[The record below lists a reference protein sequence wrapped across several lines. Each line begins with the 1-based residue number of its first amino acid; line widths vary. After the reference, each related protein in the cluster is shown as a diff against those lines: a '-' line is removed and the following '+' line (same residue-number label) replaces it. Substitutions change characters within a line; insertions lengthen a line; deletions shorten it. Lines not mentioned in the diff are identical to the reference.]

1 VPRRGSLYGDEE
13 YRKLTRMG
21 PAEIARFMEESS
33 YGTEINALGS
43 RHGGVDLIEYALNR
57 NLAGQFDDILDWS
70 EGSLY
75 GLIARYLRKFDAW
88 NVKTV
93 IRGVYTDADQ
103 SEIEVDLIRAGEF
116 DDRRIRRLLEA
127 DSIDAVVE
135 VLEDTI
141 YGDPR
146 EAYAE
151 YEETGVLV
159 PLENAVDR
167 AFYERL
173 LSGLGNDE
181 PTRQYEAFLK
191 AEVDFRNA
199 ANALRLA
206 RSGADIDPAAYF
218 IEGGELFTRS
228 LARLARNLDEL
239 VEYIADSQ
247 YGDELGPA
255 LRELEEA
262 NSLIA
267 FEHATDAALLAYG
280 DQLGTIHPV
289 SVTPVISYTSSRRS
303 AKSRTSGRSPGKGG
317 RPVGR
322 RDRIGAGDN
331 MSQEIAVVGSPEFDW
346 IPARRRAE
354 VREHTG
360 RREGRAARRCRR
372 TDPRRRGNRHHR
384 DAHRRPRPSRGGP
397 KRSREALSPCSS

>member
-1 VPRRGSLYGDEE
+1 MSAAGSSNPEYVVARVRARRGGLFGDEE

-33 YGTEINALGS
+33 YGAEINALGS

-57 NLAGQFDDILDWS
+57 NLAEQFDAILDWS

-75 GLIARYLRKFDAW
+75 DLIARYLRKFDAW

-103 SEIEVDLIRAGEF
+103 SAVEVDLIRAGEF

-127 DSIDAVVE
+127 DSIDGVTE
-135 VLEDTI
+135 ILEDTI
-141 YGDPR
+141 YGEPLR

-151 YEETGVLV
+151 YAETDVLV

-173 LSGLGNDE
+173 LSGLGGDE
-181 PTRQYEAFLK
+181 PTRQYEAFLR

-199 ANALRLA
+199 TNALRLA

-218 IEGGELFTRS
+218 IEGGDLFTRSS
-228 LARLARNLDEL
+228 LARLAQDVDEL
-239 VEYIADSQ
+239 VEYIGDSQ
-247 YGDELGPA
+247 YDEELGPA

-262 NSLIA
+262 DSLIA
-267 FEHATDAALLAYG
+267 FEHAVDAALLAYG
-280 DQLGTIHPV
+280 DRLGTIHPV
-289 SVTPVISYTSSRRS
+289 SVTPVISYIL
-303 AKSRTSGRSPGKGG
+303 AKERETENIRAIARGKE
-317 RPVGR
+317 
-322 RDRIGAGDN
+322 AG
-331 MSQEIAVVGSPEFDW
+331 
-346 IPARRRAE
+346 
-354 VREHTG
+354 
-360 RREGRAARRCRR
+360 
-372 TDPRRRGNRHHR
+372 
-384 DAHRRPRPSRGGP
+384 
-397 KRSREALSPCSS
+397 LSPDEIESELVIT